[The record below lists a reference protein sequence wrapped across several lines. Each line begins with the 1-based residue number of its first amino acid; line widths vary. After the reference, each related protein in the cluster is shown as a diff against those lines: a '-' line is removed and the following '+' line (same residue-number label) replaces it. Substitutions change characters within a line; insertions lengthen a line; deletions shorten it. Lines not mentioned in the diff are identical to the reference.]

1 MSDYV
6 IFKFERIDKNLLKSL
21 LNSELYFA
29 RPDLLNDPF
38 DCRVNILSSLKN
50 AISRAIGLTRNELEQ
65 LRNIISSLNIEKL
78 KTDLESMGV
87 CSFSCEPENTLENTL
102 MWSHYADNHRGICL
116 TYEFPRSFFD
126 ETANEILGIV
136 RVDYGLNPFSDWF
149 LQKALKHTSLEEF
162 VRDLIKKVLTVKA
175 ELWKYEKEVRILRWQ
190 EGVQVIDKQYLKQIC
205 FGLITPDSDITLLKN
220 IIRQC
225 GYEVELCKMI
235 PSTSGDF
242 GFEPIE
248 I

>member
-29 RPDLLNDPF
+29 RPNRLNDPF
-38 DCRVNILSSLKN
+38 DCQIDILSSLEN
-50 AISRAIGLTRNELEQ
+50 AISRANGLTSNELGQ
-65 LRNIISSLNIEKL
+65 LREIISSMNIEQL
-78 KTDLESMGV
+78 KTDLENMGV
-87 CSFSCEPENTLENTL
+87 CSFSLELENTL
-102 MWSHYADNHRGICL
+102 IWSHYADNHRGVCL

-126 ETANEILGIV
+126 KTANEILGIV
-136 RVDYGLNPFSDWF
+136 DVDYGLNLLSDWF
-149 LQKALKHTSLEEF
+149 FQEALKHISLGEF
-162 VRDLIKKVLTVKA
+162 ARDLIKKALTVKA
-175 ELWKYEKEVRILRWQ
+175 ELWKYEKEVRILRRQ

-205 FGLITPDSDITLLKN
+205 FGLVTPDPDIELLKN

-225 GYEVELCKMI
+225 GYEVDLCKMV
-235 PSTSGDF
+235 PSTSSDF